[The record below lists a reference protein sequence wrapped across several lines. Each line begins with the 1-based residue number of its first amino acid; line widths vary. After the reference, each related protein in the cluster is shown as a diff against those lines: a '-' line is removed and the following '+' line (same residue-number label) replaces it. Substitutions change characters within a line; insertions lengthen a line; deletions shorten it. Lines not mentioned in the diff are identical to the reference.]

1 LRCAQE
7 GHFNRWNEEP
17 EMPDR
22 LARLL
27 QITPVRLV
35 VLLVGF
41 FALDAVVGG
50 PLSKLAETTNPF
62 RALLTLVLG
71 LAAAVASVRIYRW
84 VIGRVEHRPATEFDP
99 APARSGLIRG
109 SLVGIGI
116 FTVVMLLIAVFGGY
130 DSFGYGSFWSLLA
143 TLGLMAAVAV
153 LEEIVFRA
161 TLFRLLEQMTGTT
174 GAMIGSA
181 LVFGALHLLT
191 PNATPWGAL
200 AIAIQGGLMMAACYA
215 VTRSLWLP
223 IGLHFGWNFAEGG
236 IFGTAVSGNNSTNTG
251 LFSSHLGG
259 PLLISGGDFGPEATI
274 FAVLVCSVVTVYFLR
289 KMTSLSSAEAR
300 ELASA

>member
-1 LRCAQE
+1 
-7 GHFNRWNEEP
+7 
-17 EMPDR
+17 MPDR

-41 FALDAVVGG
+41 FALDVVIAG
-50 PLSKLAETTNPF
+50 PLAQLADTTNPF
-62 RALLTLVLG
+62 RALLVLVLG
-71 LAAAVASVRIYRW
+71 VVAAFAAVRIYRW
-84 VIGRVEHRPATEFDP
+84 VIGKVEHRTATEFDP
-99 APARSGLIRG
+99 APARSGLVLG
-109 SLVGIGI
+109 ALVGMGI
-116 FTVVMLLIAVFGGY
+116 FTVVMLLIATFGGY
-130 DSFGYGSFWSLLA
+130 DSFGWGSFWSMIA
-143 TLGLMAAVAV
+143 TLGLMTAVAV
-153 LEEIVFRA
+153 LEEMVFRA
-161 TLFRLLEQMTGTT
+161 TLFRLLEQLTGTT

-181 LVFGALHLLT
+181 LVFGGLHLLN
-191 PNATPWGAL
+191 PNATAWGAV

-236 IFGTAVSGNNSTNTG
+236 IFGTTVSGSSTTNTG

-289 KMTSLSSAEAR
+289 KLKRRSSTEAR
-300 ELASA
+300 ELVAA